1 MKQHE
6 KLIAMLGGKSAVA
19 RMLSISPQA
28 VWKWDGVIPYDR
40 LAQLAIATGRSPKNL
55 EALNNVETVW
65 PELKEGAE
73 CLIKK

>member
-1 MKQHE
+1 MVLKMKQHE

-40 LAQLAIATGRSPKNL
+40 LAQLAIATGRTPKNL
-55 EALNNVETVW
+55 QELNNVENIW
-65 PELKEGAE
+65 PEIKEEVA
-73 CLIKK
+73 